1 MYSFARFNLLVVPV
15 YSGYFWFFVAVL
27 LMDLSFKYI
36 ALENPLILLV
46 PAADRPVL
54 LHIVTVNLLA
64 IILFFIKNKSL
75 RTRSMYLVISLTVAD
90 MLVGVL
96 CGGLIQFDF
105 LQGCRLI
112 KLNLSLEFIIPLSI
126 FFSFLSFCLPDKH
139 CCDFFRA
146 ISRQV
151 SSI

>member
-1 MYSFARFNLLVVPV
+1 MVNLLVFPP
-15 YSGYFWFFVAVL
+15 YFIFVFFVAVL

-36 ALENPLILLV
+36 ALENALILLV
-46 PAADRPVL
+46 PAADRAVL

-64 IILFFIKNKSL
+64 IILFIKNRIL

-96 CGGLIQFDF
+96 CGGLVQFDF

-112 KLNLSLEFIIPLSI
+112 KLNVSLEVIIPLSI
-126 FFSFLSFCLPDKH
+126 FFSSFLLSP
-139 CCDFFRA
+139 
-146 ISRQV
+146 
-151 SSI
+151 

>member
-1 MYSFARFNLLVVPV
+1 
-15 YSGYFWFFVAVL
+15 
-27 LMDLSFKYI
+27 MDLSFKQI
-36 ALENPLILLV
+36 ALEIALILLV

-64 IILFFIKNKSL
+64 IILFIKNRIL

-96 CGGLIQFDF
+96 CGALVQFDF

-112 KLNLSLEFIIPLSI
+112 KLNFSLEVIIPLSI
-126 FFSFLSFCLPDKH
+126 FFFSFRLSP
-139 CCDFFRA
+139 
-146 ISRQV
+146 
-151 SSI
+151 